1 MSPET
6 GLSLRRQTAGC
17 GLVLIDSFC
26 PLPFM
31 FLAYYKTIH
40 SGESVRGNYEKNTLL
55 SLALL
60 VTNTS
65 LQAQTIAVDTDIQ
78 EVLVSASLV
87 PIAVSRSG
95 NAVTIIDRE
104 QLKTVQR

>member
-1 MSPET
+1 MKKIP
-6 GLSLRRQTAGC
+6 
-17 GLVLIDSFC
+17 
-26 PLPFM
+26 
-31 FLAYYKTIH
+31 
-40 SGESVRGNYEKNTLL
+40 LL

-104 QLKTVQR
+104 QLKNRAAISLSNILRDVPGFSVSQVGVLG

>member
-1 MSPET
+1 MKK
-6 GLSLRRQTAGC
+6 
-17 GLVLIDSFC
+17 I
-26 PLPFM
+26 PL
-31 FLAYYKTIH
+31 
-40 SGESVRGNYEKNTLL
+40 LL
-55 SLALL
+55 LALL

-104 QLKTVQR
+104 QLKNTFYTWSFPLRHRFLSASYAAEAPFPEVVYSIIVVY